1 MIIGFSG
8 RLGVGKDFIARNV
21 VQRFI
26 ERQFPNEH
34 PINLAFADQLKINT
48 IMKHSIPFE
57 KVFVKKT
64 NETRRLL
71 QMEGTEIGR
80 NTYGKDIWI
89 RYMDNWINIWKL
101 RGFTSFLI
109 TDCRFKNEIDWI
121 HSQGGVVIRITAPIR
136 SAKKLASEF
145 GESEETS
152 DSVTKHQ
159 SERGL
164 DEVDSMEYDFTFD
177 NDATLYSSDIS
188 VYNKLKGFIYE
199 VFNNQIFEDDKKN
212 K

>member
-21 VQRFI
+21 VQPFI
-26 ERQFPNEH
+26 ERQFPIER

-48 IMKHSIPFE
+48 IIKHNVPFE
-57 KVFVKKT
+57 QVFVKKT
-64 NETRRLL
+64 NDTRRLL

-80 NTYGKDIWI
+80 NTYGKNIWI
-89 RYMDNWINIWKL
+89 RYMDNWINTWKS
-101 RGFTSFLI
+101 RGFTTFLI

-121 HSQGGVVIRITAPIR
+121 HSQGGVVIRISAPIR
-136 SAKKLASEF
+136 SEKKLVSEY
-145 GESEETS
+145 GDTNI
-152 DSVTKHQ
+152 TTHQ
-159 SERGL
+159 SERDL
-164 DEVDSMEYDFTFD
+164 DNIDDSEYDFVFD
-177 NDATLYSSDIS
+177 NDSTLYTHEAS
-188 VYNKLKGFIYE
+188 VYNKLKGFIYD